1 MNKVLIS
8 MFRQELEKKPEQP
21 FMMYIAFDD
30 LQVLIHQIGLCFFTI
45 FPTNIAGATASGGEV
60 EGSLPLPGETLVLSG
75 GRRKS
80 ISNLSLSRLALT
92 AFVIC

>member
-1 MNKVLIS
+1 

-45 FPTNIAGATASGGEV
+45 FYTNIAGATASGGEV
-60 EGSLPLPGETLVLSG
+60 EGSLPFPGETLSG
-75 GRRKS
+75 VEWRRKS
-80 ISNLSLSRLALT
+80 LSLSRLALT